1 MDVTKVKHSIKRLS
15 RDEKAKVSVRR
26 SSDDLMMMIE
36 KEIIRTK
43 IVKYNKI
50 DEHVKNINYLD
61 CQPGTNVKLD
71 IQNKLQ
77 CV

>member
-1 MDVTKVKHSIKRLS
+1 
-15 RDEKAKVSVRR
+15 
-26 SSDDLMMMIE
+26 MMMIE